1 MRQISLS
8 FSFGENFFFLPM
20 VSLMVIENICSCLF
34 FIVSIISI
42 LFRADWINKT
52 KPGRR
57 LRHWFLQTDFF
68 LQMERF
74 K

>member
-1 MRQISLS
+1 
-8 FSFGENFFFLPM
+8 
-20 VSLMVIENICSCLF
+20 MVIENICSCLF

>member
-1 MRQISLS
+1 
-8 FSFGENFFFLPM
+8 
-20 VSLMVIENICSCLF
+20 MVIENICSCLF

-68 LQMERF
+68 FFFYKWNVLNKRLLLVLFEQF
-74 K
+74 NLH